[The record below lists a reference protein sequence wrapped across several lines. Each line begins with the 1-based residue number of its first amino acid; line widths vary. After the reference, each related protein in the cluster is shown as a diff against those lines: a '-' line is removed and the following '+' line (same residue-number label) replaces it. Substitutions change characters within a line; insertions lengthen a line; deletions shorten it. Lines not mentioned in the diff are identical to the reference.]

1 MGRRV
6 FISVLGT
13 GNYQECIYQSSDK
26 AVSVQTCFAQEA
38 ALRYVDAPNW
48 DPADQVFIL
57 LTEDARQRNWDK
69 LSQCLGSLGLHCPV
83 KDIPI
88 VDGKDEKEVW
98 AIFKTIYDLI
108 EDGDNLYFDVTHA
121 LRYLPMLV
129 LVMGSYT
136 FFLKNTTVNKIVYG
150 NWEMRDKESN
160 AAPLMDLTI
169 LNELQR
175 WSFAVGSYVRNGSTT
190 DLMDLS
196 VKQINDIRK
205 NREDDRNDAS
215 ALKSFISDFNTII
228 EDRRTCRGPEIYNG
242 DHVMSVKSQ
251 VDSLKGELL
260 PAFSPLI
267 DRIGSSL
274 DAYRSNELM
283 NNYESA
289 RWCFDSGLYIEAE
302 TTLVEG
308 VTTRLH
314 LDLSID
320 WLNHDLRTDVNRAI
334 QRYVGNDDDKK
345 KDDSPFVKELADQI
359 EKLNYP
365 ELKSAFSGAT
375 QFRNDLNH
383 GGWRGNNGDQ
393 ALASKKIRKKVDALI
408 NDLRPFFERPLKAGK
423 PSLFAN
429 YSGLSIRDMDQDS
442 IRRILDAGFYVEF
455 SLPKKSDENALNRN
469 VKSQLEKIQRL
480 NLGISPED
488 TLVYFGE
495 CDEIKLYFKEILKQQ
510 GYRVTETLPEKNLSS
525 PEKD

>member
-136 FFLKNTTVNKIVYG
+136 SFLKNTTVNKIVYG

-160 AAPLMDLTI
+160 VAPLMDLTI

-175 WSFAVGSYVRNGSTT
+175 WSFAVGSYLRNGSTI

-205 NREDDRNDAS
+205 NREDD
-215 ALKSFISDFNTII
+215 
-228 EDRRTCRGPEIYNG
+228 G
-242 DHVMSVKSQ
+242 
-251 VDSLKGELL
+251 
-260 PAFSPLI
+260 
-267 DRIGSSL
+267 
-274 DAYRSNELM
+274 
-283 NNYESA
+283 
-289 RWCFDSGLYIEAE
+289 
-302 TTLVEG
+302 
-308 VTTRLH
+308 
-314 LDLSID
+314 
-320 WLNHDLRTDVNRAI
+320 
-334 QRYVGNDDDKK
+334 
-345 KDDSPFVKELADQI
+345 
-359 EKLNYP
+359 
-365 ELKSAFSGAT
+365 
-375 QFRNDLNH
+375 
-383 GGWRGNNGDQ
+383 
-393 ALASKKIRKKVDALI
+393 
-408 NDLRPFFERPLKAGK
+408 
-423 PSLFAN
+423 
-429 YSGLSIRDMDQDS
+429 
-442 IRRILDAGFYVEF
+442 
-455 SLPKKSDENALNRN
+455 
-469 VKSQLEKIQRL
+469 
-480 NLGISPED
+480 
-488 TLVYFGE
+488 
-495 CDEIKLYFKEILKQQ
+495 
-510 GYRVTETLPEKNLSS
+510 
-525 PEKD
+525 